1 MNKAE
6 GKLLVLWTNA
16 DKETAIQMVFM
27 YTKNAKIKLWW
38 EEVTLLIWGAPT
50 RLVAE
55 DEEIQAY
62 IRELQQ
68 AGVRT
73 IACKKCA
80 ENIGVVEALEAQQME
95 HAKGQPSIEVFYTGV
110 FLTDWLKSDKAL
122 LTV

>member
-27 YTKNAKIKLWW
+27 YTKNAKLKPWW

-62 IRELQQ
+62 IRDLQQ

-80 ENIGVVEALEAQQME
+80 ENIGVTEALEAQN
-95 HAKGQPSIEVFYTGV
+95 IEVFYTGV